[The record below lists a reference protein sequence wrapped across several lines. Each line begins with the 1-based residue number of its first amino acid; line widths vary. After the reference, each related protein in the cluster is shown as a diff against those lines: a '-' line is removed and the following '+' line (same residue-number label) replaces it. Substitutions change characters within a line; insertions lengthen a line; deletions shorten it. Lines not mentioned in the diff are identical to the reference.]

1 MDIKK
6 LFTTIAA
13 LMFSMLSM
21 AQGCWPE
28 NYGGVMLQGFY
39 WDSFSDTK
47 WTKLEQQADEL
58 AQIFDLIW
66 VPNSGN
72 CGSGKGMGYMPI
84 WWFDHNGTFG
94 TEAEL
99 RSMINTFKSKNVG
112 IIEDVVIN
120 HKAGVESWC
129 DFAVETW
136 DGHTLNWSMADICSN
151 DEAKYNGYTP
161 TGNEDTGDNFDG
173 TRDLDHT
180 SENVQQNVKWYL
192 DFLLNELHYAGFRY
206 DMVKGYSPEYTALYN
221 ATAKPKYS
229 VGEYWDN
236 YNNTSNWI
244 SQTGYYQNGDGK
256 SAAFDF
262 PLKFIIN
269 DVFGNSNWNGLANK
283 GLLDIINNID
293 LRRWS
298 VTFVDNHDTYRDD
311 NRLSNNVLAANAL
324 ILGLPGTPCIFL
336 THWKHYK
343 PQLKKMILARKA
355 AGITNQSKTWDWEN
369 VNGGRVIETEGTNGN
384 RVLVICGYVVG
395 NEYLD
400 EHLEKYYQLVV
411 SGDAANPNFAFY
423 MSKGL
428 TLPDNI
434 IETEVTGRGITIYV
448 DTDPAQTNA
457 HLYTWKGSDP
467 LTTAWPGD
475 EVSNFKTK
483 IVNGKTWYYRTYDA
497 IKLNA
502 ILNNGNS
509 GDGNQTGNIMDLVGD
524 QFFTYTGGGN
534 YSNVTDEYIDYV
546 YQDLPAC
553 ATPQDGT
560 YAYFEN
566 TKDWSEVYAYA
577 FIKIDKDNSISIT
590 GDWPGVEIEKVG
602 QSDSGHDV
610 YRWKATADAST
621 PTTIIFNSGNNGKQT
636 EDLEFVNATYYNAD
650 GPVMTIT
657 NSDTNAR
664 YAQLF
669 HRDFTA
675 GARIPVCLPFSLN
688 EEETE
693 ALSGRMYELSG
704 YMNGYLHFSSVDQV
718 EAFKPYIFI
727 ADETGKSFYKFAQKG
742 LEEGEAQTT
751 TVGDFSFIGCDKDQT
766 IISDDATTCYDYNN
780 NQFVE
785 VGKDEGVQIAPYRAY
800 FTTKASSSA
809 TLKGALFDY
818 EGITTSVKIVPNTAE
833 RPTIAIYTI
842 DGRRVDTNLPSN
854 AHPLNNL
861 PKGVY
866 IVNGKKVVR

>member
-13 LMFSMLSM
+13 LLFSMLSM
-21 AQGCWPE
+21 AQGCWPA

-39 WDSFSDTK
+39 WDSYSDTK

-72 CGSGKGMGYMPI
+72 CGPGRGMGYMPI

-94 TEAEL
+94 TEDEL

-120 HKAGVESWC
+120 HKAGVEDWC
-129 DFAVETW
+129 DFAEETW
-136 DGHTLNWSMADICSN
+136 DGHTLTWSLADICSN
-151 DEAKYNGYTP
+151 DEAANNGYAP
-161 TGNEDTGDNFDG
+161 TGNLDTGDNFDG

-180 SENVQQNVKWYL
+180 SENVQQNVEWYL
-192 DFLLNELHYAGFRY
+192 DFLLNDLGYAGFRY
-206 DMVKGYSPEYTALYN
+206 DMVKGYNGYYTGLYN
-221 ATAKPKYS
+221 ATAKPKFS
-229 VGEYWDN
+229 VGEFWDG
-236 YNNTSNWI
+236 YGNTSAWI
-244 SQTGYYQNGDGK
+244 NKTAEYDYGNGK

-269 DVFGNSNWNGLANK
+269 DVFGNGNWNGLADK
-283 GLLDIINNID
+283 GLIGVEDY
-293 LRRWS
+293 RRWS
-298 VTFVDNHDTYRDD
+298 VTFVDNHDTYRDA
-311 NRLSNNVLAANAL
+311 NRLSSNVLAANAL

-355 AGITNQSKTWDWEN
+355 AGITNQSNTWDWEN
-369 VNGGRVIETEGTNGN
+369 VNGGRVIETEGTKGK
-384 RVLVICGYVVG
+384 VLVICGYVVG

-400 EHLEKYYQLVV
+400 KHLEENYQLVV

-428 TLPDNI
+428 TLPDDL
-434 IETEVTGRGITIYV
+434 IETDVTGGGITIYV

-457 HLYTWKGSDP
+457 HLYTWKGGDP

-475 EVSNFKTK
+475 KVSNFKTK

-502 ILNNGNS
+502 ILNNGNG
-509 GDGNQTGNIMDLVGD
+509 GDGNQTEDIMDLVGD

-534 YSNVTDEYIDYV
+534 YTNVTSEYIDYV

-553 ATPQDGT
+553 ATPQEGT

-566 TKDWSEVYAYA
+566 TGNWDNVYAYA
-577 FIKIDKDNSISIT
+577 FIKIDNDNSISVT
-590 GDWPGVEIEKVG
+590 GDWPGVIIEKVG

-610 YRWKATADAST
+610 YRWKATANAST

-650 GPVMTIT
+650 GPVETIT
-657 NSDTNAR
+657 QSEANAR

-669 HRDFTA
+669 NRDFTA
-675 GARIPVCLPFSLN
+675 GVRTTVCLPFSLN

-693 ALSGRMYELSG
+693 SLSGRMYELSG

-742 LEEGEAQTT
+742 LQEGEAQTA

-766 IISDDATTCYDYNN
+766 IISNDATICYDYN

-785 VGKDEGVQIAPYRAY
+785 VGKDEGVQIAPYRGF
-800 FTTKASSSA
+800 FTKNATSSA

-818 EGITTSVKIVPNTAE
+818 EGVATSVEIVSNVAE

-842 DGRRVDTNLPSN
+842 DGRRVSTDLPS
-854 AHPLNNL
+854 NL
-861 PKGVY
+861 PKGIY

>member
-1 MDIKK
+1 MKWRGFCIGV
-6 LFTTIAA
+6 LLTCSIG
-13 LMFSMLSM
+13 LQ

-72 CGSGKGMGYMPI
+72 CGPGKGMGYMPI

-120 HKAGVESWC
+120 HKAGVNDWC
-129 DFAVETW
+129 DFAEETW
-136 DGHTLNWSMADICSN
+136 DGHTLTWSMADICSN
-151 DEAKYNGYTP
+151 DEAASHENDNP
-161 TGNEDTGDNFDG
+161 TGAYDTGDNFDG
-173 TRDLDHT
+173 ARDLDHT

-192 DFLLNELHYAGFRY
+192 NFLLKDLGYAGFRY
-206 DMVKGYSPEYTALYN
+206 DMVKGYNGYYTGLYN
-221 ATAKPKYS
+221 ATAKPTFS
-229 VGEYWDN
+229 VGEFWDG
-236 YNNTSNWI
+236 YDNTSAWI
-244 SQTGYYQNGDGK
+244 NKTAEYDNGNGK

-269 DVFGNSNWNGLANK
+269 DVFHNGTWDGLAYK
-283 GLLDIINNID
+283 GLVGVEDY
-293 LRRWS
+293 RRWS
-298 VTFVDNHDTYRDD
+298 VTFVDNHDTYRKDSG
-311 NRLSNNVLAANAL
+311 NRLKSNVLAANAL

-369 VNGGRVIETEGTNGN
+369 VNGGRVIETEGTNGKI
-384 RVLVICGYVVG
+384 LVICGYVVG

-400 EHLEKYYQLVV
+400 SHLEKYYQLVV

-423 MSKGL
+423 MSKNL
-428 TLPDNI
+428 TLPDDF
-434 IETEVTGRGITIYV
+434 IETEVTNGGVTIYV
-448 DTDPAQTNA
+448 DTDLAQTNA
-457 HLYTWKGSDP
+457 HLYTWKDP
-467 LTTAWPGD
+467 LEQDESAILLGKEWPGD
-475 EVSNFKTK
+475 QVSRFKTK
-483 IVNGKTWYYRTYDA
+483 TVKGKTWYYRTYDA
-497 IKLNA
+497 LELNA
-502 ILNNGNS
+502 ILNNGNG
-509 GDGNQTGNIMDLVGD
+509 GDGNQTENIKNLVGE
-524 QFFTYTGGGN
+524 QFFTYNGGN
-534 YSNVTDEYIDYV
+534 SYSNVTNEYINYV
-546 YQDLPAC
+546 FQDLPAC
-553 ATPQDGT
+553 VTPQEGT

-566 TKDWSEVYAYA
+566 TKDWNDVYVHAWN
-577 FIKIDKDNSISIT
+577 DEGDIT
-590 GDWPGVEIEKVG
+590 NWPGVEAEMVG
-602 QSDSGHDV
+602 QSANGHDV
-610 YRWKATADAST
+610 YRWKATAGMGT
-621 PTTIIFNSGNNGKQT
+621 PTFFIFNNGGNGKKT
-636 EDLEFVNATYYNAD
+636 DDLEFVNASYYNAD
-650 GPVMTIT
+650 GLVEILSTSTM
-657 NSDTNAR
+657 NAR

-675 GARIPVCLPFSLN
+675 GARTTVCLPFSLN

-693 ALSGRMYELSG
+693 SLSGRMYELRG

-742 LEEGEAQTT
+742 LEEGEAQTAT
-751 TVGDFSFIGCDKDQT
+751 FGDFSFIGCTDNLP
-766 IISDDATTCYDYNN
+766 IISNDATTCYEYNN
-780 NQFVE
+780 SQFVE
-785 VGKDEGVQIAPYRAY
+785 VGKDEGVQMAPYHAY
-800 FTTKASSSA
+800 FTKKASSSA
-809 TLKGALFDY
+809 TLKGALFDN
-818 EGITTSVKIVPNTAE
+818 EGITTSVEIVPNIAE
-833 RPTIAIYTI
+833 RPAISIYTI
-842 DGRRVDTNLPSN
+842 DGRRVDMNLPSN
-854 AHPLNNL
+854 TRQLRNL